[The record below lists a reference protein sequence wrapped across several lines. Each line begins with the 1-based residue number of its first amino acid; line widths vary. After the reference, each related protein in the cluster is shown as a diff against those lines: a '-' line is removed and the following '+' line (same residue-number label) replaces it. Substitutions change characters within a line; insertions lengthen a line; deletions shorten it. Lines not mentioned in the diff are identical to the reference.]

1 MLIYMPTTRRA
12 TQQSVFAK
20 EVAKNYAKAV
30 EKIRVVLKNKRK
42 EYKEA
47 ETKEKK
53 AKTQEA
59 LDTLKE
65 KKANADAAFEAEKSI
80 WPYYK
85 KYEFSRSQ
93 NRLISDGLDNVPY
106 SPEADP
112 FPGDGALMKLS
123 MSERAR
129 IVDTAMLARRGVK
142 DKKRMLEGI
151 VPRINAA
158 DSIHEFKHY
167 IKKYINPKPYTPPP
181 SYPRGSSEYDDEDD
195 YEQWQNPDVLQR
207 TPPAVPYANTRA
219 PTYRY
224 RPARAHVVTPE
235 GSPGLAAEGATVA
248 PAYSSPD
255 YPLGEGGRKTRKHK
269 RRQTRKTSKHKR
281 RQTRKTSKRKT
292 SK

>member
-1 MLIYMPTTRRA
+1 MPTTRRA
-12 TQQSVFAK
+12 TTQQSVFAK
-20 EVAKNYAKAV
+20 EVAKNYVKEV
-30 EKIRVVLKNKRK
+30 EKIRVVLKEKRK

-47 ETKEKK
+47 AVKEKK
-53 AKTQEA
+53 AKTQDA
-59 LDTLKE
+59 LDVLRE
-65 KKANADAAFEAEKSI
+65 KKANAEAAFEAEKST

-85 KYEFSRSQ
+85 KYEFSRSH
-93 NRLISDGLDNVPY
+93 LISDGLDRVPY

-112 FPGDGALMKLS
+112 FPGEGALMKLS

-129 IVDTAMLARRGVK
+129 IVETAMLARRGVK
-142 DKKRMLEGI
+142 DKKRMLEGLF
-151 VPRINAA
+151 PRINAA
-158 DSIHEFKHY
+158 DSIHVFKHY

-181 SYPRGSSEYDDEDD
+181 SYPRGSSEDD

-224 RPARAHVVTPE
+224 RPARTHVVTPE
-235 GSPGLAAEGATVA
+235 GSPGLITEGATSP

-269 RRQTRKTSKHKR
+269 RKR
-281 RQTRKTSKRKT
+281 RQTRKTSKPNRRQTRK
-292 SK
+292 

>member
-1 MLIYMPTTRRA
+1 MPSTRRA
-12 TQQSVFAK
+12 RTQQSVFAK
-20 EVAKNYAKAV
+20 EVAKHYVKEV
-30 EKIRVVLKNKRK
+30 EKIRAVLKQKRK

-47 ETKEKK
+47 AAKEKK

-59 LDTLKE
+59 IDALKE
-65 KKANADAAFEAEKSI
+65 IMANADAEFEAEKSD
-80 WPYYK
+80 WPYYR

-93 NRLISDGLDNVPY
+93 NVVISDGLDSAPY

-112 FPGDGALMKLS
+112 FPGDGALIKLS

-129 IVDTAMLARRGVK
+129 IVETAMLARRGVK

-167 IKKYINPKPYTPPP
+167 IRKYINPKPYTPPP
-181 SYPRGSSEYDDEDD
+181 SYPRGSSEDDEDD

-207 TPPAVPYANTRA
+207 TPPAIPYANTRA

-224 RPARAHVVTPE
+224 RPARTHVVTPE
-235 GSPGLAAEGATVA
+235 GSPGLAAEGTTAA

-269 RRQTRKTSKHKR
+269 RKR
-281 RQTRKTSKRKT
+281 RQTRKTSKH

>member
-1 MLIYMPTTRRA
+1 MPTTRRA
-12 TQQSVFAK
+12 RTQQSVFAK
-20 EVAKNYAKAV
+20 EVAKHYVKEV
-30 EKIRVVLKNKRK
+30 EKIRAVLKQKRK

-47 ETKEKK
+47 AVKEKK

-59 LDTLKE
+59 IDALKE
-65 KKANADAAFEAEKSI
+65 IMANADAEFEAEKSD
-80 WPYYK
+80 WPYYR

-93 NRLISDGLDNVPY
+93 NRLISDGLDSAPY

-112 FPGDGALMKLS
+112 FPGDGALIELS

-129 IVDTAMLARRGVK
+129 IVETAMLARRGVK

-181 SYPRGSSEYDDEDD
+181 SYPRGSSEDDDEDD

-207 TPPAVPYANTRA
+207 TPPAIPYANTRA

-224 RPARAHVVTPE
+224 RPARTHVVTPE
-235 GSPGLAAEGATVA
+235 GSPGLAAEGTTAA

-255 YPLGEGGRKTRKHK
+255 YPLEVGGRKTRKHKHKRSKRKHK
-269 RRQTRKTSKHKR
+269 RRQTRKTSKH
-281 RQTRKTSKRKT
+281 SK
-292 SK
+292 